1 MSEARI
7 DPGAVPAAVHALAT
21 RLRAAGGRVWLV
33 GGPVRDLLLGLP
45 VRDHDL
51 ATDLVPERVAAVL
64 PEGETRDRRFGVV
77 HVPSDAGPVSITTLR
92 RDLGASDQRHPDE
105 VVFVDR
111 LEVDAGRRDFTVNAL
126 YADLTSGRVED
137 PVQGMVDLQARLLR
151 TVGEPGRR
159 FAEDALRLLR
169 AIRFAA
175 RCGLTIEPATFAALQ
190 AAAPAVATVSAERQ
204 FAELTRA
211 FTGPGRARA
220 LALLVSSGLA
230 NVLLPEV
237 AAMAGVTQPPE
248 YHPEGCVLTHTGLVL
263 EHVPEEDPVLAWSAV
278 LHDVGKPPTWRQAE
292 DRIRFDGHDVL
303 GAEMADT
310 ILRRL
315 HASNAFREAVVD
327 VCRHH
332 IRFASLPQMRPVRAE
347 RWMRSAA
354 FPKHLA
360 FHRADCLGSHGDLR
374 LFHDA
379 ERRLAELPPER
390 PPLLQGADVLALGV
404 SPGPEVGRLLRAVEA
419 AAEEAPTA
427 WGRAEALA
435 LLRELV
441 GQSRQEPDG
450 STR

>member
-7 DPGAVPAAVHALAT
+7 DPGAVPAAVHTLAR

-51 ATDLVPERVAAVL
+51 ATDLVPERVAAVF
-64 PEGETRDRRFGVV
+64 PEGEARDRRFGVV
-77 HVPSDAGPVSITTLR
+77 HVPSEAGDVTITTLR
-92 RDLGASDQRHPDE
+92 RDLGASDQRHPDA
-105 VVFVDR
+105 VAFVDR
-111 LEVDAGRRDFTVNAL
+111 LEVDACRRDFTVNAL
-126 YADLTSGRVED
+126 YADLDSGRVED
-137 PVQGMVDLQARLLR
+137 PGHGLADLRARCLR
-151 TVGEPGRR
+151 TVGEPVRR
-159 FAEDALRLLR
+159 FAEDSLRLLR

-175 RCGLTIEPATFAALQ
+175 RCELAIEPGTFAALQ
-190 AAAPAVATVSAERQ
+190 AAAPAVANVSAERQ

-211 FTGPGRARA
+211 FTGPGRGQA

-230 NVLLPEV
+230 AVLLPEV
-237 AAMAGVTQPPE
+237 DAMDGVTQPPE

-263 EHVPEEDPVLAWSAV
+263 AQVPEGDPVLAWAAV

-303 GAEMADT
+303 GAAMADA
-310 ILRRL
+310 ILRRFGAAKAL
-315 HASNAFREAVVD
+315 REAVVD
-327 VCRHH
+327 VCLHH
-332 IRFASLPQMRPVRAE
+332 IRFATLPQMRPVRAE
-347 RWMRSAA
+347 RWMRSPG
-354 FPKHLA
+354 FPSHLA

-374 LFHDA
+374 LFHEA
-379 ERRLAELPPER
+379 ARRFAELPPER

-404 SPGPEVGRLLRAVEA
+404 QPGPVVGRLLRAVET

-427 WGRAEALA
+427 WGRDEALA

-441 GQSRQEPDG
+441 AQSRQEPDG